1 MSEQNQNDQSN
12 QDVATK
18 HLRVMVQALQVATRR
33 GAFEL
38 EEAGTISEAI
48 KFFNMENKER
58 DEEKQLEY
66 IRTLVGMCEVA
77 QKRGVFNLAE
87 SYTIYPNVKFFLQEP
102 PVVEEEQNKPED
114 NSESKDFCGKDTCDP
129 EKCPCPPDNC
139 PCDEENN
146 CGTSADAGCCDAGK
160 CPCPSDGTECSPEKC
175 KENNCKPNIEQTIEK
190 AKPSVNKEAGW
201 NAGDY

>member
-1 MSEQNQNDQSN
+1 MSNQNQNDQST
-12 QDVATK
+12 QDAATT
-18 HLRVMVQALQVATRR
+18 HLRVMVQALHVATRR

-38 EEAGTISEAI
+38 EEAGSINEAI
-48 KFFNMENKER
+48 KFFNMDNKER
-58 DEEKQLEY
+58 DEEKQLDH

-77 QKRGVFNLAE
+77 QKRGAFNLAE
-87 SYTIYPNVKFFLQEP
+87 SHTLYPNVKFFLQDSP
-102 PVVEEEQNKPED
+102 AEEVQED
-114 NSESKDFCGKDTCDP
+114 KSENTEFCGKETCDP

-146 CGTSADAGCCDAGK
+146 CSTDAGCCDAEK
-160 CPCPSDGTECSPEKC
+160 CPCPSGKECSPEEC

-190 AKPSVNKEAGW
+190 ATPSVNKEAGW